1 MQLVG
6 LVLAGGKSSR
16 MGRDKAELR
25 FGEQNL
31 LGHAIETLAD
41 SLCQRVLVSRNKED
55 GIKDRFI
62 GLGPLAGIDAAV
74 AALQNGVWLS
84 VLPVDMPLVNSAHLI
99 ALQNYSL
106 KQQQACYFEGF
117 MLPCVLQINNA
128 LRAYLANSLRQQ
140 KSLSLR
146 ALLKTFK
153 AKPLE
158 AIRPDLLINTNTPEQ
173 WRSLETT
180 L

>member
-1 MQLVG
+1 MEIVG

-16 MGRDKAELR
+16 MGQDKAELR
-25 FGEQNL
+25 FGDQNL
-31 LGHAIETLAD
+31 LDHAIETLSD
-41 SLCQRVLVSRNKED
+41 SLCQRVLVSRNK
-55 GIKDRFI
+55 GNAIKDRFI

-74 AALQNGVWLS
+74 VGLNNGIWLS

-99 ALQNYSL
+99 ALQHYSL

-128 LRAYLANSLRQQ
+128 LRVYLANSLSKQ

-146 ALLKTFK
+146 ALLKALN
-153 AKPLE
+153 AKPL
-158 AIRPDLLINTNTPEQ
+158 ASIRPDLLINTNTPEQ